1 MLPRPW
7 TVLAFTAALLPAGVV
22 LADHSSYRLRVNA
35 SPSLAVGQTSR
46 VYLRVYRPD
55 GAQVRRFDDLHTQAM
70 HLIAVSGDLEHFQHV
85 HPALSPWGY
94 LRADLRFA
102 RATPY
107 VLFAEYDPLG
117 PAAERMSRQT
127 VWPAGAQPASAS
139 LDGAMAFDGTT
150 SRQATRDGT
159 QVTLVGASGQPIRRA
174 VATSLHVRVDD
185 PTGAPVALSPYMGMP
200 AHAIV
205 VSEDVRDFMH
215 LHGMITSGSSG
226 MTSVVHDVG
235 GHGGH
240 GGATP
245 PSATTVHLTV
255 EATFPRAGLY
265 KLWVQVN
272 RDGRVVTVP
281 FVVRAG
287 S

>member
-1 MLPRPW
+1 MLPRRC
-7 TVLAFTAALLPAGVV
+7 TVLAFAAALLPAGIV
-22 LADHSSYRLRVNA
+22 LADHSSYRLRVSA
-35 SPSLAVGQTSR
+35 APAPAVGQTSR
-46 VYLRVYRPD
+46 AYLRVYRPD
-55 GAQVRRFDDLHTQAM
+55 GVQVRRFDDLHTQAM
-70 HLIAVSGDLEHFQHV
+70 HLIAVSRDLEHFQHV
-85 HPALSPWGY
+85 HPVLLPWGY
-94 LRADLRFA
+94 LRVDLSFA

-117 PAAERMSRQT
+117 PASERMSRQT
-127 VWPAGAQPASAS
+127 IWPAGAQPAAAA
-139 LDGAMAFDGTT
+139 LNGAAAFDGSNT
-150 SRQATRDGT
+150 RQATRDGT
-159 QVTLVGASGQPIRRA
+159 QVTLVGAPGQRIRRG

-240 GGATP
+240 GGATT
-245 PSATTVHLTV
+245 PSAQTVHLAV

-265 KLWVQVN
+265 MLWVQVN
-272 RDGRVVTVP
+272 RDGRVLTVP